1 MKCIV
6 HYPGYKDYSNIKPL
20 TPNCTERILKAKE
33 VRESIGGD
41 HSHAAQQ
48 QKPYSKRHFS
58 TVMIMTY
65 IITISPAGFIPT
77 NVLNRNIDFNR

>member
-20 TPNCTERILKAKE
+20 TANCTERILKAKE

-41 HSHAAQQ
+41 HSHAAQC
-48 QKPYSKRHFS
+48 S
-58 TVMIMTY
+58 TIPDVKVNTE
-65 IITISPAGFIPT
+65 FI
-77 NVLNRNIDFNR
+77 